1 MTIPFEPIALGI
13 RPVADPMEAYTRVAQ
28 LKGMQQENELRKLQM
43 KEYELKAA
51 EAQKQAQSQNALREL
66 AMNSVRPGGSVTA
79 NTGAINVGGME
90 LAGRDVTARGP
101 ATFDRNAFVQGAYG
115 IDPMMAQQMQAQFA
129 QEDAANQER
138 VLKIRKATMDWD
150 NAKLENFTKQTQMS
164 AQLAFPLYEMEQ
176 QQASPEALQQKYN
189 ETLMTAKNAGL
200 DVSKLPPQYQP
211 GMAQQIMSLAR
222 DVNKAFE
229 QPKTESV
236 EQQQL
241 TAWLK
246 KNPGKDASDFLTW
259 KARQSPMAMMS
270 GGINLT
276 PEATAMAAQLYAQ
289 TGQLP
294 AGFARAPQVT
304 SSVIN
309 KAAENAPDIAA
320 NKISYG
326 GKRSTTTYFTSG
338 AGGKQLTAFNTAITH
353 LDTLARLAN
362 DLNNSNTQV
371 FNRASMAWKEQT
383 GQAAPANFAAAVN
396 AMSGEV
402 AAALKASG
410 ATDQEIAHVGA
421 TFNKVQSPAQLQG
434 AISTYRE
441 LLNSKAEQLKRQ
453 YESGMQG
460 VPAFAGQ
467 QQQQQ
472 SGRKWR
478 EVK

>member
-1 MTIPFEPIALGI
+1 
-13 RPVADPMEAYTRVAQ
+13 
-28 LKGMQQENELRKLQM
+28 
-43 KEYELKAA
+43 
-51 EAQKQAQSQNALREL
+51 LREL
-66 AMNSVRPGGSVTA
+66 ATRSIRPGGSVTT

-90 LAGRDVTARGP
+90 LAGRDVTAQGP

-115 IDPMMAQQMQAQFA
+115 IDPMAAQQFQSQFS
-129 QEDAANQER
+129 QQDAAAQQQMIEVEKALADIAKTKGEVGKQQLAQIAEVSEITAR
-138 VLKIRKATMDWD
+138 AAGAVLQAAPEDRAAVYAATHQALL
-150 NAKLENFTKQTQMS
+150 NHPLEAVRNS
-164 AQLAFPLYEMEQ
+164 AQ
-176 QQASPEALQQKYN
+176 QAPAQYSPE
-189 ETLMTAKNAGL
+189 L
-200 DVSKLPPQYQP
+200 DPQLHQWFSQ
-211 GMAQQIMSLAR
+211 GMAVTEMAKR
-222 DVNKAFE
+222 VYPE
-229 QPKTESV
+229 QKTGSV

-241 TAWLK
+241 DAWMK

-453 YESGMQG
+453 YEAGMQG
-460 VPAFAGQ
+460 QPAFAGQ
-467 QQQQQ
+467 QGGAVTVTAPNGKTYTFPNQAKADEFKK
-472 SGRKWR
+472 GMGIK
-478 EVK
+478 